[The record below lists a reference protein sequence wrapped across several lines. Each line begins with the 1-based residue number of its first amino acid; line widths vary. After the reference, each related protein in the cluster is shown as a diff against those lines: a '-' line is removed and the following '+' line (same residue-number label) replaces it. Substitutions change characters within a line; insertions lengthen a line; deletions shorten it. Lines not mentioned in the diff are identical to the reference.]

1 MSTEPDARII
11 IDKILREA
19 GWIMPGEDQPP
30 NVTTEIKNDAGEA
43 DYVLLDS
50 KGFPLCAIEAKRS
63 AKSPLIGKE
72 QARGYADSLKCRFIL
87 LSNSI
92 QHYLWDLEQGSPFV
106 IEQFPSQAQLE
117 MRKNEFNPPID
128 EDEKIEN
135 DYVTLT
141 QFPKYKEHPDFL
153 DKENKEDFIKKN
165 KLKFLRDYQLNAVHA
180 VQRGIKEGKDRFLL
194 EMATGTGKTLTSTA
208 IMKMFLRLYK
218 VKRVLFLVDRIE
230 LENQAKTEFNEILSN
245 DYQTVIWKENT
256 SDWRKAEVVVSTV
269 QSFVTKNKYKKI
281 FNHND
286 FDLVISDEAHRSL
299 GARSRRVFEYFN
311 GFKLGLTATPKNFL
325 RSVDIDKLG
334 EKDPRQ
340 LEKRFML
347 DTYTTFGCE
356 SGEPTF
362 RYSLEDGVKDGY
374 LINPRV
380 LDARTEI
387 TTDLLSKE
395 GYFFEGEDEEG
406 KDISETFTK
415 KDFEKKFFSKK
426 TNIIFCETFLKNAK
440 RDPYTGEIGKTL
452 IFCVSQSHAT
462 KIAQILNV
470 LADKMFPNQY
480 RSDFA
485 VQVTSEIENAQSM
498 TINFSDRNNSLNGQS
513 QVNPYYKT
521 SKTRVCVT
529 VGMMTTGY
537 DCKDILNICLM
548 RPVYSPSEFIQMKG
562 RGTRKNDFR
571 FHWISENEISQDVNS
586 QKEEF
591 LLFDFMGNYEYFEK
605 DFDYDEILE
614 LPKKPSIPVDTD
626 DDDDEDY
633 DDVTIDILDPMKII
647 EEIRLGNQGMRI
659 DRDLYPSFKRDIQSN
674 KTIKEMVEN
683 LKFDDAEQYLIDNVL
698 DKPQEFYTLDKLKK
712 SLELDRK
719 LTVSEL
725 LLYAFDHIDKIKT
738 RKECIEEEF
747 EKFDDKFH
755 PSEDD
760 FYDTKQFF
768 ESYILDKDYRD
779 IIDSKRF
786 AELNVHPSG
795 QAFKNIP
802 KEFRE
807 QIPLYVK
814 ENVDMERLISA

>member
-11 IDKILREA
+11 IDKLLREA
-19 GWIMPGEDQPP
+19 GWIMPGEDKPP
-30 NVTTEIKNDAGEA
+30 NVTTEIKNEAGEA

-63 AKSPLIGKE
+63 AKSPLTGKE

-92 QHYLWDLEQGSPFV
+92 QHYLWDLDQGSPFV
-106 IEQFPSQAQLE
+106 IEQFPSQSQLE

-128 EDEKIEN
+128 EHEEIEN

-141 QFPKYKEHPDFL
+141 QFPKYRQHPDYL
-153 DKENKEDFIKKN
+153 DEENKEDFINKN

-180 VQRGIKEGKDRFLL
+180 VQKGIKEGKDRFLL

-245 DYQTVIWKENT
+245 DFQTVIWKENT
-256 SDWRKAEVVVSTV
+256 SDWRKAEIVVSTV

-311 GFKLGLTATPKNFL
+311 GFKVGLTATPKNFL

-462 KIAQILNV
+462 KIAQILNM

-485 VQVTSEIENAQSM
+485 VQVTSEIENAQTM

-513 QVNPYYKT
+513 QLNPYYKT

-571 FHWISENEISQDVNS
+571 FHWISDNEIPQDINS

-614 LPKKPSIPVDTD
+614 LPEKPSIPVDTD

-633 DDVTIDILDPMKII
+633 DDVTIDILDPMKLI

-659 DRDLYPSFKRDIQSN
+659 DRDLYPSFKKDIQN
-674 KTIKEMVEN
+674 NQTIKEMVEN

-738 RKECIEEEF
+738 KKECIEEEF

-802 KEFRE
+802 QEFRE

-814 ENVDMERLISA
+814 ENVDMERLVSA